1 LRLIKATGSRIRELR
16 QLHGI
21 TIAELA
27 KMVGVSKSLI
37 SQVERSEV
45 LPSLPT
51 LEKIAIALKVS
62 ISEIFE
68 IENIEVEEEEIVVR
82 KGNRKKIIIPNS
94 SMIYHLLTPNLRE
107 DLEFL
112 VIEVPPSEEINKVD
126 TPFSHAGKEY
136 FLVLSGQL
144 HLVLGDKKYILNEG
158 DSGCFDSNKKHIYK
172 NYTDKTAYFL
182 IAATSSLL

>member
-1 LRLIKATGSRIRELR
+1 MLINATGSRIRELR
-16 QLHGI
+16 QLRGI

-27 KMVGVSKSLI
+27 QMVGVSKSLI

-51 LEKIAIALKVS
+51 LDKIANALKVS
-62 ISEIFE
+62 LSEIFK
-68 IENIEVEEEEIVVR
+68 IENTEVEEEEIVVR
-82 KGNRKKIIIPNS
+82 KDNRKKIIIPNS

-112 VIEVPPSEEINKVD
+112 VIEVPPSGENNKID
-126 TPFSHAGKEY
+126 TPFSHDGKEY

-144 HLVLGDKKYILNEG
+144 HLILEDKKYILNEG
-158 DSGCFDSNKKHIYK
+158 DSGCFDSNKKHVFK
-172 NYTDKTAYFL
+172 NYGDKTAYFV
-182 IAATSSLL
+182 IAATSSLF